1 MIEETRNMGKMD
13 LIFGN
18 DNKII
23 GVNIKI
29 TLHPNINYNKIADWI
44 LDNSG
49 DIEVFDIAFDMTDS
63 EEHNIANFN
72 SIKKSD
78 LKLFL
83 KNCIDL
89 YLMVYNLPA
98 YTIIL
103 NKQKGEE

>member
-1 MIEETRNMGKMD
+1 MEETRNVVKMD
-13 LIFGN
+13 LN
-18 DNKII
+18 RSKDNKII
-23 GVNIKI
+23 SVNIKI
-29 TLHPNINYNKIADWI
+29 TLYPNINYNKIADWI

-49 DIEVFDIAFDMTDS
+49 NIEIFDIVFDMVDS
-63 EEHNIANFN
+63 KNHNKVNFN

-89 YLMVYNLPA
+89 YLMVYNLPT

-103 NKQKGEE
+103 NK